1 MSREGAVT
9 PWQGLRWQ
17 SPSTT
22 RLSTRSSRSE
32 MQTPAP
38 PCYLYVHRR
47 LADADARK
55 TLDLMLEL
63 APRARF
69 DVVELRAHFAAE
81 HQALADFPH
90 CLYWSSHTTAG
101 FLDRSLS
108 ARLSARH
115 VPTYVEAFRTLFPEG
130 AGYEHDQLERRKDL
144 DADQRAVEPRNA
156 DSHLAFIA
164 SGLRPCVTHPNRPN
178 ESVCFVDLDGMVDG
192 RPRRRVTRLIGFR
205 REQMVRSTR
214 IEVPVSAHPIDS
226 VNLKDP
232 RLGIRDQLADFI
244 ARAGVR
250 KGRLR
255 LVLDPSERHSALTVN
270 EYETLLMNHD
280 LAEVLRNPVRF
291 VAQKGLHVLANP
303 RAVPAK
309 TLGYAKYDFVR
320 VLNQG
325 LDAFG
330 LRGSVLE
337 KLLARTLAVPAARF
351 FRMRRSISLLVSH
364 RDDGTHGIIEGTY
377 QSPILVHWQRAPHQ
391 KRVLDVTLTELR

>member
-1 MSREGAVT
+1 
-9 PWQGLRWQ
+9 
-17 SPSTT
+17 
-22 RLSTRSSRSE
+22 

-38 PCYLYVHRR
+38 TCYLNVIAALQTTTR
-47 LADADARK
+47 AK
-55 TLDLMLEL
+55 PLDLTLEL

-81 HQALADFPH
+81 HEALANFPH

-101 FLDRSLS
+101 FLDRSLA
-108 ARLSARH
+108 ARLSAQH
-115 VPTYVEAFRTLFPEG
+115 VPTYLEAFRTIFPEG

-144 DADQRAVEPRNA
+144 DAGQRAVEPRNA

-164 SGLRPCVTHPNRPN
+164 SGLRPCVTHPNRPD
-178 ESVCFVDLDGMVDG
+178 EKVCFVDLDGVVGG
-192 RPRRRVTRLIGFR
+192 RPRRRLTRLIGFR
-205 REQMVRSTR
+205 QEQLVRTTR
-214 IEVPVSAHPIDS
+214 IEVPVSEHPIDS

-232 RLGIRDQLADFI
+232 RLGIREQLADFV
-244 ARAGVR
+244 ARSGVP

-255 LVLDPSERHSALTVN
+255 IVLDPAERHSALTVN

-291 VAQKGLHVLANP
+291 VAEKGLHVLANP

-325 LDAFG
+325 LDAFR
-330 LRGSVLE
+330 LRGSVVE

-351 FRMRRSISLLVSH
+351 FRMRRSVSLLVSH
-364 RDDGTHGIIEGTY
+364 REDGTHGIIEGTY
-377 QSPILVHWQRAPHQ
+377 QSPILVQWQSTPRRM
-391 KRVLDVTLTELR
+391 RVLDVTLTELR